1 MKIVVVGGTGLVG
14 RGLVEGLR
22 EQGHEA
28 VAAAPSTGV
37 DTLTG
42 DGLADAFAGAQAVV
56 DVTNSPSFA
65 PDDVLR
71 FFTTSTTNQV
81 AAERAAGVA
90 HHVIV
95 SIVGADGLPDS
106 GYLRAKVAQ
115 ERIVRESG
123 VPYTILRATQFFE
136 FLGPI
141 ADAGTDGET
150 VTLPDTL
157 LQPVAAADLSAALV
171 DVVTAAP
178 VNGIIEIAG
187 PDRRPMAEL
196 VGATLA
202 ARGDTRTVAIG
213 AEAQYFG
220 TGVGPASLV
229 PAGTPDITTSTGFE
243 AWLKS

>member
-1 MKIVVVGGTGLVG
+1 
-14 RGLVEGLR
+14 
-22 EQGHEA
+22 
-28 VAAAPSTGV
+28 
-37 DTLTG
+37 
-42 DGLADAFAGAQAVV
+42 
-56 DVTNSPSFA
+56 
-65 PDDVLR
+65 
-71 FFTTSTTNQV
+71 
-81 AAERAAGVA
+81 VA

-141 ADAGTDGET
+141 ADAGTDGDT

-202 ARGDTRTVAIG
+202 ARGDKRTIAIG

-229 PAGTPDITTSTGFE
+229 PTGTPAITTPTGFE

>member
-42 DGLADAFAGAQAVV
+42 DGLAEAFAGAQAVV

-81 AAERAAGVA
+81 AEERAAGVG
-90 HHVIV
+90 HHIIV

-115 ERIVRESG
+115 ERLVRESG

-141 ADAGTDGET
+141 ADTGTDGDT
-150 VTLPDTL
+150 VTLPETL
-157 LQPVAAADLSAALV
+157 MQPVAAADLSAALV
-171 DVVTAAP
+171 GIATAAP

-187 PDRRPMAEL
+187 PDRRSMAEL

-202 ARGDTRTVAIG
+202 ARGDARTVVTSPD
-213 AEAQYFG
+213 AQYFG
-220 TGVGPASLV
+220 TAVEEASLV
-229 PAGTPDITTSTGFE
+229 PAGAPEITTPTGFE

>member
-1 MKIVVVGGTGLVG
+1 
-14 RGLVEGLR
+14 
-22 EQGHEA
+22 
-28 VAAAPSTGV
+28 
-37 DTLTG
+37 
-42 DGLADAFAGAQAVV
+42 
-56 DVTNSPSFA
+56 
-65 PDDVLR
+65 
-71 FFTTSTTNQV
+71 
-81 AAERAAGVA
+81 
-90 HHVIV
+90 
-95 SIVGADGLPDS
+95 
-106 GYLRAKVAQ
+106 
-115 ERIVRESG
+115 

-141 ADAGTDGET
+141 ADAGADGDT

-187 PDRRPMAEL
+187 PDHRPMAEL

-202 ARGDTRTVAIG
+202 ARGDTRTIAIR
-213 AEAQYFG
+213 ADARYFG

-229 PAGTPDITTSTGFE
+229 PAGTPTITTPTGFE